1 MKRTRHTHR
10 RYQRPVTAL
19 VMLAVAVLFIVLG
32 VAQGDALDTLRKAA
46 LICFECIGIG

>member
-1 MKRTRHTHR
+1 ML
-10 RYQRPVTAL
+10 VAAAAL
-19 VMLAVAVLFIVLG
+19 IAAG